1 MKTNKYNTIFGRTE
15 TEIEKTITR
24 ALNKIGVPIDY
35 SKIFAVDEEG
45 ICINLTYDY
54 VEQTK
59 PVTRY
64 SRAKRNGTLLLCP
77 NCKSTKGNRVY
88 HFSWCT
94 ILCQNCKAEVE
105 KYDWRIA
112 YES

>member
-1 MKTNKYNTIFGRTE
+1 MRYLHIKPISIDDDEFEDFKRIGFHDWIFEQAELR
-15 TEIEKTITR
+15 
-24 ALNKIGVPIDY
+24 
-35 SKIFAVDEEG
+35 
-45 ICINLTYDY
+45 NLTYDY

-59 PVTRY
+59 PVTKH

-77 NCKSTKGNRVY
+77 NCKSTKGNRIY

-112 YES
+112 DES